1 MKLSAVVLASA
12 LIALVGMVAT
22 ADTVTNADSR
32 NVIAVDANARAKL
45 LTEMRGHLVNL
56 QALLEALS
64 EGDMNGVTQ
73 AARASGVQSASE
85 SADDIIAHLPSGF
98 TALGMSMHRDFDR
111 IADMAARGS
120 DAQTL
125 LRQVA
130 VTMQKCVACHTTYK
144 FGVGARTALTR

>member
-12 LIALVGMVAT
+12 MSALVGAVAT
-22 ADTVTNADSR
+22 ADTVSNADSR
-32 NVIAVDANARAKL
+32 NVIAVDTHARAEL
-45 LTEMRGHLVNL
+45 LAEMRAHLVNI

-64 EGDMNGVTQ
+64 KGNMKGATQ

-111 IADMAARGS
+111 IADMAERGG

-130 VTMQKCVACHTTYK
+130 VTMQKCVVCHTNYR
-144 FGVGARTALTR
+144 FRVDARTESTR

>member
-1 MKLSAVVLASA
+1 MT
-12 LIALVGMVAT
+12 ALVATVAT
-22 ADTVTNADSR
+22 ADTATNADSR
-32 NVIAVDANARAKL
+32 NAIAVDAHARAKL
-45 LTEMRGHLVNL
+45 LAEMRAHLVNV

-64 EGDMNGVTQ
+64 KGDMKGATQ

-130 VTMQKCVACHTTYK
+130 VTMQKCVVCHTTYK
-144 FGVGARTALTR
+144 FRVDTRAASAR